1 MFSTPLMLTLTHDYD
16 LLFQQNR
23 NLSCSRELTTQRHR
37 RAAELRSNS
46 QSKQKG
52 KSTIQED
59 LFQKLPAE
67 FTRIHKKLEIIFSS
81 IVKKGEK
88 IQLVVMKRKGQT
100 IRKEELQIG

>member
-37 RAAELRSNS
+37 RAAGLRSNS

-59 LFQKLPAE
+59 LFQKLLAE